1 MSTRGELLIALGAG
15 ALTSPFRSFAQQQG
29 KVWRVGFVSGRKSRP
44 DPTADAVL
52 QGLRELGYIE
62 GKNIL
67 MAYRYVGDMRERTAG
82 IVAELVQL
90 KVDVIVP
97 RISNR
102 FLRPSWQPKPF
113 RLFF

>member
-1 MSTRGELLIALGAG
+1 MNNRRKLVIAFGAG
-15 ALTSPFRSFAQQQG
+15 AAVSPFSSFAQQQG

-52 QGLRELGYIE
+52 QGLRDLGYVE
-62 GKNIL
+62 GKNLLIE
-67 MAYRYVGDMRERTAG
+67 YRYVGEMRERTAG